1 MYKLTLILFALFS
14 LALPILAAPVPASD
28 EVDVKRAT
36 LTGSG
41 RGTWFKPGLGS
52 CGQTNSVNDNIVALS
67 TNFGKQY
74 CGRTISI
81 NYKGKTAH
89 ATVTDS
95 CPSCGNGDVDMS
107 PATFDQLASPDV
119 GVIPINWSVN

>member
-41 RGTWFKPGLGS
+41 RVRVIHRLPTHDADLLALG
-52 CGQTNSVNDNIVALS
+52 NLV
-67 TNFGKQY
+67 
-74 CGRTISI
+74 
-81 NYKGKTAH
+81 
-89 ATVTDS
+89 
-95 CPSCGNGDVDMS
+95 
-107 PATFDQLASPDV
+107 
-119 GVIPINWSVN
+119 

>member
-41 RGTWFKPGLGS
+41 RVRVIHRFLHMMLIFWL
-52 CGQTNSVNDNIVALS
+52 V
-67 TNFGKQY
+67 
-74 CGRTISI
+74 
-81 NYKGKTAH
+81 
-89 ATVTDS
+89 
-95 CPSCGNGDVDMS
+95 GNLV
-107 PATFDQLASPDV
+107 
-119 GVIPINWSVN
+119 